1 MSMRHLGL
9 AVFLLIC
16 CTGCFGALFTGT
28 RPAYFELSYED
39 HGPRCSGTREGSI
52 RIWPF
57 SASSPYDREEMI
69 ILEPSRKVRFSPHFR
84 WVTLPGGMIADKL
97 TRDLAEDGPFARV
110 LTPASPT
117 GSEAQLSGHVH
128 QFAWEDLGEGS
139 QQARLDVQVSVWRE
153 EPGRAVVL
161 NRRYRLESRRLEAGS
176 PERFAEVMSQ
186 LVAELSIRLRDDL
199 CAMTSGSSSLSGD

>member
-1 MSMRHLGL
+1 MPMRHLGL

-16 CTGCFGALFTGT
+16 CTGCLGALFTGT

-110 LTPASPT
+110 LAPASPT